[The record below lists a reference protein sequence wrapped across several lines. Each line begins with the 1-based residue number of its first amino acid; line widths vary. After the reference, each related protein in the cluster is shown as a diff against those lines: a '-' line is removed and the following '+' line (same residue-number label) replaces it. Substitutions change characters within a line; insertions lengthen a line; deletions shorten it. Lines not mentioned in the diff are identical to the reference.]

1 MYKTMPEELSRLN
14 AVFENADC
22 LYTAEQVQAAID
34 RLAVAVAADYRDKL
48 PLLLCVMNG
57 GLFLM
62 AALLRRLQFPM
73 ECDYLHA
80 SRYRGATSGGK
91 TIAWLAKPQTPL
103 AGRHVLIVDDILDEG
118 FTLKEIIRYCRDE
131 NVASVETCVLTRKMH
146 DRPVADIAA
155 KYTGLDLPD
164 RYVFGCGM
172 DYKHYFRNLNAIYAL
187 AGS

>member
-1 MYKTMPEELSRLN
+1 MLEEIARLN
-14 AVFENADC
+14 SVLEKADC
-22 LYTAEQVQAAID
+22 LYTAEQVQATID
-34 RLAVAVAADYRDKL
+34 RMAISISADYRDKL

-62 AALLRRLQFPM
+62 AAMLRRLQFPM

-80 SRYRGATSGGK
+80 SRYRGATTGNQS
-91 TIAWLAKPQTPL
+91 IDWLAKPKTPL
-103 AGRHVLIVDDILDEG
+103 AGRHVLIIDDILDEG
-118 FTLKEIIRYCRDE
+118 FTLKEIVSYCRGE
-131 NVASVETCVLTRKMH
+131 NVASVETCVLTQKIH

-155 KYTGLDLPD
+155 KYTGLELPD